1 MTGVP
6 GSTTRSSNGTPG
18 GETPSERS
26 PQWMARPPP
35 PLGTQLA
42 RYEAAAYLA
51 HIGATGLCQNYSPG
65 RRLGTLFPKR
75 PRQKVIVK
83 GKK

>member
-1 MTGVP
+1 
-6 GSTTRSSNGTPG
+6 
-18 GETPSERS
+18 
-26 PQWMARPPP
+26 
-35 PLGTQLA
+35 LGTQLA